1 MTRAPQSRIASSRPE
16 TDISALRFVV
26 AEDNEFQRALLVEAL
41 RDLGA
46 ATIHEASDGRAA
58 LEILQDDARPVDIVI
73 TDLRMPGMDGMEF
86 VRRLGQAGIQVSIIV
101 ASALD
106 RQLLASIV
114 SMSQAYG
121 IQLLGVLEKPLTPG
135 SLGPLIAL
143 HRSRHTVE
151 AAPPRSQCI
160 PYTPS
165 QVEHGLVAD
174 EFEPFFQPKVE
185 LATGRVIGA
194 EALARWRHAQHGVL
208 APGAFIACMEEHGLI
223 QELSWIML
231 RKTASLWAA
240 WRAAGLDGT
249 VAVNL
254 SVHSLLDPTTAER
267 VTDLVRSQG
276 LEPASMIIEV
286 TESAAAGESGEAL
299 ENLARLRMNGFGLSI
314 DDYGT
319 GYSSLQQLTRIAFT
333 ELKIDQSFIR
343 EAVREKAPR
352 AILESSISLARELKL
367 TSVAEG
373 VETREACDLL
383 RRLGCGLAQGY
394 LFAKPMRADVFPEWV
409 RHWQLNGRRRANLA

>member
-1 MTRAPQSRIASSRPE
+1 MTRSPQAFPPSSRPE
-16 TDISALRFVV
+16 TGMSALRFLV

-41 RDLGA
+41 RDLGV
-46 ATIHEASDGRAA
+46 ATIHEASDGQAA
-58 LEILQDDARPVDIVI
+58 LEILQDQARPVDIVV
-73 TDLRMPGMDGMEF
+73 TDLQMPGMDGMEF
-86 VRRLGQAGIQVSIIV
+86 VRRLGQAGMQVSVIV

-106 RQLLASIV
+106 RRLLASIA

-121 IQLLGVLEKPLTPG
+121 IRLLGVLEKPLTSG
-135 SLGPLIAL
+135 SLEPLIAL

-151 AAPPRSQCI
+151 VAPPRSLCL

-165 QVEHGLVAD
+165 EIAQGLAGD
-174 EFEPFFQPKVE
+174 EFEPFFQPKIA
-185 LATGRVIGA
+185 LATGRVVGA
-194 EALARWRHAQHGVL
+194 EALARWRHARHGVI
-208 APGAFIACMEEHGLI
+208 APAAFIACMEEHGLI
-223 QELSWIML
+223 QDLSWIML

-254 SVHSLLDPTTAER
+254 SVRSLLDPTTAER
-267 VTDLVRSQG
+267 VTHLVRSQG
-276 LEPASMIIEV
+276 LEPEAMIIEV

-333 ELKIDQSFIR
+333 ELKIDQSFVR
-343 EAVREKAPR
+343 EAIREKAPR
-352 AILESSISLARELKL
+352 AILESSIRLARELRL

-373 VETREACDLL
+373 VESREECEML
-383 RRLGCGLAQGY
+383 RRLGCDLAQGY
-394 LFAKPMRADVFPEWV
+394 LFARPMHADAFADWV
-409 RHWQLNGRRRANLA
+409 RHWPPAPPAKPS